1 MKFKIILFIV
11 IVIISD
17 IFIFIIR
24 KYNKKDVKPNINNS
38 NEEKKGRVELVYKI
52 NAGIPFK
59 WIYEIEDESIVKFEE
74 SYQIRNDNIDGRS
87 GGAIETKYVFKGIKE
102 GTTTITFKYVS
113 IDGDKLYE
121 EYKHVVKVDKDNN
134 AILVEDNN

>member
-11 IVIISD
+11 IVIISGIS
-17 IFIFIIR
+17 IFIVR
-24 KYNKKDVKPNINNS
+24 KNNKKDVKPNISNI

-134 AILVEDNN
+134 ATLIENN

>member
-11 IVIISD
+11 IVIISGIS
-17 IFIFIIR
+17 IFIVR
-24 KYNKKDVKPNINNS
+24 KNNKKDVKPNISNI

-59 WIYEIEDESIVKFEE
+59 WVYEIEDESIVKFDE
-74 SYQIRNDNIDGRS
+74 SYQIKNDNIDGRS

-113 IDGDKLYE
+113 IDGDKIYE
-121 EYKHVVKVDKDNN
+121 EYKHVVKVDNDNN
-134 AILVEDNN
+134 ATLIENN

>member
-11 IVIISD
+11 IVIISGIS
-17 IFIFIIR
+17 IFIVR
-24 KYNKKDVKPNINNS
+24 KNNKKDVKPNISNI
-38 NEEKKGRVELVYKI
+38 NEEKKERVELVYKI

-59 WIYEIEDESIVKFEE
+59 WVYEIEDESIVKFDE
-74 SYQIRNDNIDGRS
+74 SYQIKNDNIDGRS

-113 IDGDKLYE
+113 IDGDKIYE
-121 EYKHVVKVDKDNN
+121 EYKHVVKVDNDNN
-134 AILVEDNN
+134 ATLIENN